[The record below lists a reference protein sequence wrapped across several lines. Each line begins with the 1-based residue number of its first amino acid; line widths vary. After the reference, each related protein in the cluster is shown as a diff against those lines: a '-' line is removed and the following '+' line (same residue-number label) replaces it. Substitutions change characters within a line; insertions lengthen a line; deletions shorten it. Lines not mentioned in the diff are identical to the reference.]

1 MMADATSAGE
11 SVRFFLIMVA
21 FLLGM
26 VPGAWAAYRGIK
38 ALAYYIKLKLMGDL
52 S

>member
-1 MMADATSAGE
+1 MMAEAISASE
-11 SVRFFLIMVA
+11 SLRVFLIVIA
-21 FLLGM
+21 FILGM
-26 VPGAWAAYRGIK
+26 VPGAWAAYRGLK

>member
-1 MMADATSAGE
+1 MMAEVTSAGE
-11 SVRFFLIMVA
+11 SMRVFLIVIA

-26 VPGAWAAYRGIK
+26 VPGAWAAYRGLK

>member
-1 MMADATSAGE
+1 MAEATSANE
-11 SVRFFLIMVA
+11 SIRVFFIVIA

-26 VPGAWAAYRGIK
+26 VPGAWAAYRGLK

>member
-1 MMADATSAGE
+1 MMAEATSAGE
-11 SVRFFLIMVA
+11 SMRVFLIVIA
-21 FLLGM
+21 FILGM
-26 VPGAWAAYRGIK
+26 VPGAWAAYRGLK